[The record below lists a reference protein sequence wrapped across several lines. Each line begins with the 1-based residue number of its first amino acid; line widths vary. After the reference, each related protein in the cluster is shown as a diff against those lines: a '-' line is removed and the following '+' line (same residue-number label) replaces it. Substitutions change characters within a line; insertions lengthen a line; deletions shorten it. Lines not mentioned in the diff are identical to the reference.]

1 MGEGK
6 PASSVA
12 IGIDLGTT
20 YSCVA
25 VWHQNRA
32 EIIPNDQGNT
42 ITPSCVAFTDTQRM
56 IGDDAKY
63 QIASNPTNTVFDSKR
78 LIGRKFSDPHVQND
92 MKFWPFLVTDVDDI
106 PMIVVEHKCEKKFFT
121 AEEITSMILAKMRQ
135 IAEKFLETQV
145 KNAVITVPAYFNDS
159 QRQATKDAGHIAGLN
174 VMSIL
179 NEPSAAAIAYGL
191 NTGNYFNHFYG
202 IRTVFVFDL
211 GGSTLDLTLLTI
223 DNKGNI
229 TVKIHGGDTHLGGQD
244 FDAAM
249 VEFVASEFQRKK
261 WLDLRGNKRAICRLK
276 VACER
281 AKRNLSSTTQAS
293 IEVESLHQGI
303 DFYTTITRAKFEEI
317 NKNLFERCM
326 ELVHECFADSNTA
339 KQSVDEVVLV
349 GGSTRIPK
357 LEQQLKD
364 FFDGKDLCK
373 KYINADEAVAY
384 GAAIHASKLSG
395 HKNEKIPRS
404 TVIPTK
410 KQDLFATTFDNQR
423 RVTFHIYD
431 GESKIASNN
440 NLLGSFDLEVPPA
453 PRGVAKINVCFEIDS
468 NGILHV
474 SAEEIARGATKKVS
488 VATEEVER
496 RVKDAEKYK
505 AEVEEHRQKVEA
517 RNALQNLAYNMRNL
531 IEDEAIASEL
541 SAEDKKK
548 INKAI
553 DYTLKWIDESDF
565 ATVDEFKKEEEGLLS
580 VFGPI
585 ISKMIEDL
593 DARGSERRRKRLK
606 KKLEVAARIFK
617 GVFEVF
623 STVSDV
629 LQIHISLKE
638 ERMGDGKASSSVAI
652 GIDLGTTY
660 SCVAVWRNDRVEIIT
675 NDQGNRITPSC
686 VAFNDT
692 QRMIGDAAKN
702 QIAANPTNT
711 VFERMGEK
719 IASSIAIGI
728 DLGTTYSCVAVWR
741 HDGVEIITNDQGNRI
756 TPSCVAF
763 NDTQR
768 MIGDAAKN
776 QIAAN
781 PTNTVFDSKRLI
793 GRKFSEPHVQNDMKL
808 WPFQVTNVDEI
819 PMIIVEHKSEKKS
832 LTAEEIS
839 SMILAKMREIAEQF
853 LGTQVTNA
861 VITVPAYFN
870 DSQRQ
875 ATKDAGQIAGLNV
888 LSILNEPSAA
898 AIAYGLDTRDYS
910 NNFHGIRTVF
920 VFDFGGGT
928 LDLTLLTIDNKG
940 NITVK
945 IHGGDT
951 HLGGQDFDAAMVEFV
966 ASEFQRKKRLDL
978 RGNKRAICRLKVACE
993 RAKRIL
999 SSTTQASIELESLH
1013 QGIDF
1018 YTSITRAK
1026 FEEINKNLFERCM
1039 ELVNQC
1045 FADSNTAK
1053 QSVDEVVLVGGS
1065 TRIPKLEQRLKDFF
1079 DGKDLCKKCI
1089 NADEAVAYGAAIH
1102 ASKLSGDK
1110 NEKIQDLK
1118 LWEVTPLSLGVEVR
1132 GSIMNVIIPRNTVIP
1147 TKKQDWF
1154 TTTVDNQTI
1163 VTFHIYEGERKIASN
1178 NNLLGSFDLEVPPAP
1193 RGASNINVCFEVDS
1207 NGILHVS
1214 AEEIAMGWTKKVT
1227 VVSNKGRLSRE
1238 EVERMV
1244 KDAEKYKAEDEEY
1257 RQMVS
1262 GKNKLE
1268 DLAYNMRNVIEEEPV
1283 ASELSAEDKER
1294 INKAVDYALKLVDE
1308 TDFITVDELVK
1319 VEKDLT
1325 VFYTTISK
1333 IVQDLDARG
1342 NESERKTLKKDRFK
1356 VGASFVNGLISSV
1369 CSVIQVIQNM

>member
-1 MGEGK
+1 
-6 PASSVA
+6 
-12 IGIDLGTT
+12 
-20 YSCVA
+20 
-25 VWHQNRA
+25 
-32 EIIPNDQGNT
+32 
-42 ITPSCVAFTDTQRM
+42 
-56 IGDDAKY
+56 
-63 QIASNPTNTVFDSKR
+63 
-78 LIGRKFSDPHVQND
+78 
-92 MKFWPFLVTDVDDI
+92 
-106 PMIVVEHKCEKKFFT
+106 
-121 AEEITSMILAKMRQ
+121 
-135 IAEKFLETQV
+135 
-145 KNAVITVPAYFNDS
+145 
-159 QRQATKDAGHIAGLN
+159 
-174 VMSIL
+174 
-179 NEPSAAAIAYGL
+179 
-191 NTGNYFNHFYG
+191 
-202 IRTVFVFDL
+202 
-211 GGSTLDLTLLTI
+211 
-223 DNKGNI
+223 
-229 TVKIHGGDTHLGGQD
+229 
-244 FDAAM
+244 
-249 VEFVASEFQRKK
+249 
-261 WLDLRGNKRAICRLK
+261 
-276 VACER
+276 
-281 AKRNLSSTTQAS
+281 
-293 IEVESLHQGI
+293 
-303 DFYTTITRAKFEEI
+303 
-317 NKNLFERCM
+317 
-326 ELVHECFADSNTA
+326 
-339 KQSVDEVVLV
+339 
-349 GGSTRIPK
+349 
-357 LEQQLKD
+357 
-364 FFDGKDLCK
+364 
-373 KYINADEAVAY
+373 
-384 GAAIHASKLSG
+384 
-395 HKNEKIPRS
+395 
-404 TVIPTK
+404 
-410 KQDLFATTFDNQR
+410 
-423 RVTFHIYD
+423 
-431 GESKIASNN
+431 
-440 NLLGSFDLEVPPA
+440 
-453 PRGVAKINVCFEIDS
+453 
-468 NGILHV
+468 
-474 SAEEIARGATKKVS
+474 
-488 VATEEVER
+488 
-496 RVKDAEKYK
+496 
-505 AEVEEHRQKVEA
+505 
-517 RNALQNLAYNMRNL
+517 
-531 IEDEAIASEL
+531 
-541 SAEDKKK
+541 
-548 INKAI
+548 
-553 DYTLKWIDESDF
+553 
-565 ATVDEFKKEEEGLLS
+565 
-580 VFGPI
+580 
-585 ISKMIEDL
+585 
-593 DARGSERRRKRLK
+593 
-606 KKLEVAARIFK
+606 
-617 GVFEVF
+617 
-623 STVSDV
+623 
-629 LQIHISLKE
+629 
-638 ERMGDGKASSSVAI
+638 MGDGKASSSVAI

-711 VFERMGEK
+711 VFEERMGEK